1 MSNLAQI
8 NTSTSASL
16 QITTAARVKLA
27 ELLAEA
33 GDEATAIRVFVSGG
47 GCGGMAYGMTYADQT
62 TEYDQVIE
70 SPELKVVVDAVAL
83 NFLRGAEID
92 FTADSGNPAFVFRNA
107 FQAPRVGGGGCGSG
121 GCGGGGCGR

>member
-1 MSNLAQI
+1 MTNLAQI
-8 NTSTSASL
+8 DTSTQASL

-62 TEYDQVIE
+62 TEYDQVIQ

-107 FQAPRVGGGGCGSG
+107 FQAPKVGGGGCGSG

>member
-1 MSNLAQI
+1 MTNLAQI
-8 NTSTSASL
+8 DTNTPASL
-16 QITTAARVKLA
+16 QITTTARVKLA

-62 TEYDQVIE
+62 TDYDQIIE

-107 FQAPRVGGGGCGSG
+107 FQAPKVGGGGCGSG

>member
-1 MSNLAQI
+1 MTNLAQI
-8 NTSTSASL
+8 DTNTQASL

-47 GCGGMAYGMTYADQT
+47 GCGGMAYGMTYTDQT